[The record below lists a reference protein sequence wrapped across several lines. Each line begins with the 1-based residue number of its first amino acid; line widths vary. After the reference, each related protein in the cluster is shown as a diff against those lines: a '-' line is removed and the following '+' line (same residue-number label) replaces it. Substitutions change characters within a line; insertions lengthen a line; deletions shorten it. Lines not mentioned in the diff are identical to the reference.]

1 MFGVGGGRKCKR
13 IILGNPLVAITMLR
27 HDMKAGLSVPV
38 ELLVI
43 EVTREEGGGVDLV
56 YHLPSAL
63 IMADGDNTELAAA
76 AQKLDEKLQ
85 KLVLRIAS

>member
-13 IILGNPLVAITMLR
+13 ILLGNPLVAITMLR

-43 EVTREEGGGVDLV
+43 EATSEEGGGVDLV

-63 IMADGDNTELAAA
+63 IMAGGDNPELAAA

>member
-1 MFGVGGGRKCKR
+1 
-13 IILGNPLVAITMLR
+13 MLR

-43 EVTREEGGGVDLV
+43 EGGKEEGGGVDLL

-63 IMADGDNTELAAA
+63 IVVGGDNPELEAA
-76 AQKLDEKLQ
+76 AQKLDEKLR
-85 KLVLRIAS
+85 KLVLRIVS